1 MTTSNV
7 LVLGATGYIG
17 GRLVPRLLAEHHGVR
32 CLVRSP
38 KKLAGKT
45 WNNVEIVQGDV
56 LRPETLDQAFQG
68 IDVVFY
74 LIHSMTGGDKQFE
87 RNDRTAAENVA
98 QAASHSSVKRIIY
111 LGGLGDRNSKQSPHL
126 RSRHEVGDILRTS
139 KIPVTELRAGII
151 IGPGS
156 ASFEMI
162 HHLVNRLPIMICPRW
177 VNVKTQ
183 PIGID
188 DVLNY
193 LVESVNNEATKGEM
207 IDIGA
212 PEILSFKEMM
222 LTVARVLKLKRWI
235 IPVPVLT
242 PRLSSYWMNL
252 ITPIPVSLARIL
264 IESSRYETIC
274 ENKKAKELFSFTP
287 ASFDETVKR
296 ALEKTQTGDLE
307 TKWTAA
313 SAPVTE
319 PDIDPS
325 HLLTEKQVVEVETS
339 PENVFR
345 VVSSIGGN
353 NGWLFANWLWRFRGF
368 LDKQIGGV
376 GLRRGRRHATEIG
389 IGEALD
395 FWRVEDVQPGK
406 RLLLRA
412 EMKLPGRA
420 WLEFNLKQTGPM
432 RTTLTQ
438 TAKYYPKGLLGLL
451 YWYLLYPVHRILFRG
466 LANRIA
472 KICTI
477 YIRNK
482 NDLSPQLVNNQ
493 PTK

>member
-1 MTTSNV
+1 MAKV
-7 LVLGATGYIG
+7 VVLGATGYIG
-17 GRLVPRLLAEHHGVR
+17 GLLVPRLLLQGHRVH

-38 KKLAGKT
+38 KKLAGKN
-45 WNNVEIVQGDV
+45 WKNVEITQGDV
-56 LRPETLDQAFQG
+56 LKPETFGKAFKDA
-68 IDVVFY
+68 DVVFY
-74 LIHSMTGGDKQFE
+74 LIHSMMDGKNQFE
-87 RNDRTAAENVA
+87 YDDRVAAENVA
-98 QAASHSSVKRIIY
+98 NAARHSSVKQIIY
-111 LGGLGDRNSKQSPHL
+111 LGGLGKRSKTRSPHL

-139 KIPVTELRAGII
+139 GIPVTEFRAGII

-162 HHLVNRLPIMICPRW
+162 HHLVNRLPIMICPQW

-188 DVLNY
+188 DVLKY
-193 LVESVNNEATKGEM
+193 LVESVNNPAAKGEI
-207 IDIGA
+207 IDVGT
-212 PEILSFKEMM
+212 PEILSYKEMM
-222 LTVARVLKLKRWI
+222 LAVARVLQLKRFI

-242 PRLSSYWMNL
+242 PKLSSYWMNF
-252 ITPIPVSLARIL
+252 ITPIPVSLARNL
-264 IESSRYETIC
+264 IESLRSETIC
-274 ENKKAKELFSFTP
+274 ENKKADKLFSFKP
-287 ASFDETVKR
+287 ATFEEIVTR
-296 ALEKTQTGDLE
+296 ALERTQAGDLE

-319 PDIDPS
+319 ADIDPS
-325 HLLTEKQVVEVETS
+325 HLLTEKQIVDVETS
-339 PENVFR
+339 PQNVFHI
-345 VVSSIGGN
+345 VSSMGGN

-395 FWRVEDVQPGK
+395 FWRVEDVQPGQ

-420 WLEFNLKQTGPM
+420 WLEYIVKQTGTA
-432 RTTLTQ
+432 RTTLIQ

-451 YWYLLYPVHRILFRG
+451 YWYFLYPLHSILFRG
-466 LANRIA
+466 LINEIA
-472 KICTI
+472 K
-477 YIRNK
+477 RALNL
-482 NDLSPQLVNNQ
+482 NPQRASNSAH
-493 PTK
+493 

>member
-1 MTTSNV
+1 MAKI

-17 GRLVPRLLAEHHGVR
+17 GLLVPRLLLKGHHVH

-38 KKLAGKT
+38 KKLAVKN
-45 WNNVEIVQGDV
+45 WKNVEISQGDV
-56 LRPETLDQAFQG
+56 LKPETFGTAFENA
-68 IDVVFY
+68 DVLFY
-74 LIHSMTGGDKQFE
+74 LIHSMMGGKNQFE
-87 RNDRTAAENVA
+87 YDDRVAAENVA
-98 QAASHSSVKRIIY
+98 RAVRHSSVKQIIY
-111 LGGLGDRNSKQSPHL
+111 LGGLGDRSKTRSPHL

-139 KIPVTELRAGII
+139 GIPVTEFRAGII
-151 IGPGS
+151 IGAGS

-162 HHLVNRLPIMICPRW
+162 HHLVNRLPIMICPQW

-193 LVESVNNEATKGEM
+193 LVESVNNHAAKGEI
-207 IDIGA
+207 IDIGT
-212 PEILSFKEMM
+212 PEILSYKEMM
-222 LTVARVLKLKRWI
+222 LAVARVLQLKRFI

-242 PRLSSYWMNL
+242 PKLSSYWMNF
-252 ITPIPVSLARIL
+252 ITPIPVSLARNL
-264 IESSRYETIC
+264 IESLRSETIC
-274 ENKKAKELFSFTP
+274 ENKKADQLFSFKP
-287 ASFDETVKR
+287 ATFEEIITR
-296 ALEKTQTGDLE
+296 ALERTQAGDLE

-325 HLLTEKQVVEVETS
+325 HLLTERQIIDVETS
-339 PENVFR
+339 PQNVFR
-345 VVSSIGGN
+345 VVSSMGGN

-395 FWRVEDVQPGK
+395 FWRVEDVQPGE

-420 WLEFNLKQTGPM
+420 WLEYILKETGTA
-432 RTTLTQ
+432 RTTLIQ

-451 YWYLLYPVHRILFRG
+451 YWYFLYPLHSIMFRG
-466 LANRIA
+466 LVNEIA
-472 KICTI
+472 K
-477 YIRNK
+477 RALKLN
-482 NDLSPQLVNNQ
+482 PQRASNSAH
-493 PTK
+493 

>member
-1 MTTSNV
+1 MAKV

-17 GRLVPRLLAEHHGVR
+17 GLLVPRLVLQGHHVH

-38 KKLAGKT
+38 RKLAGKN
-45 WNNVEIVQGDV
+45 WKNVEIIQGDV
-56 LRPETLDQAFQG
+56 LKPETFGNAFEAA
-68 IDVVFY
+68 DVLIY
-74 LIHSMTGGDKQFE
+74 LIHSMMGGKNQFE
-87 RNDRTAAENVA
+87 YDDRIAAENVA
-98 QAASHSSVKRIIY
+98 HAARHSSVKQIIY
-111 LGGLGDRNSKQSPHL
+111 LGGLGERNTTRSPHL

-139 KIPVTELRAGII
+139 GIPVTEFRAGII

-162 HHLVNRLPIMICPRW
+162 HHLVNRLPIMICPQW

-193 LVESVNNEATKGEM
+193 LIESVNNESVKGEI
-207 IDIGA
+207 IDIGT
-212 PEILSFKEMM
+212 PEILSYKEMM
-222 LTVARVLKLKRWI
+222 LAVAGVLQLKRFI

-242 PRLSSYWMNL
+242 PKLSSYWMNF
-252 ITPIPVSLARIL
+252 ITPIPVSLARNL
-264 IESSRYETIC
+264 IESLRSETIC
-274 ENKKAKELFSFTP
+274 ENKKADGLFSFQPST
-287 ASFDETVKR
+287 FEETVTR
-296 ALEKTQTGDLE
+296 ALERTQAGDLE

-313 SAPVTE
+313 SAPVME

-325 HLLTEKQVVEVETS
+325 HLLTEKQIIDVETS
-339 PENVFR
+339 PQNVFR
-345 VVSSIGGN
+345 VVSSMGGN

-395 FWRVEDVQPGK
+395 FWRVEDVQPGE

-420 WLEFNLKQTGPM
+420 WLEYIVKETGTA
-432 RTTLTQ
+432 RTTLIQ

-451 YWYLLYPVHRILFRG
+451 YWFLLYPLHSIMFRG
-466 LANRIA
+466 LVNEIA
-472 KICTI
+472 K
-477 YIRNK
+477 RALKLN
-482 NDLSPQLVNNQ
+482 PQRARY
-493 PTK
+493 